1 MSCCQPAGVGGQK
14 AQPGRCDEAREGLQ
28 HAAVLS
34 RNTRER
40 RSLRAAACTRGT

>member
-1 MSCCQPAGVGGQK
+1 MSCCQPAGLGDLLAK
-14 AQPGRCDEAREGLQ
+14 PGRCDEAREEFQ